1 MAAQPQ
7 PRPAA
12 RAPQTQQASERT
24 RLIRLVHVGRRELQ
38 LDECAYRTI
47 LQAQGGANS
56 SALMSVGQLQR
67 VVDYLKRQGF
77 KVATKAKPAQAG
89 VVVANGRRSGMA
101 TVTTAVTAV
110 TLASDPQSRKARAL
124 WLMLHAIGAV
134 RDPSETALQA
144 YGRRQCG
151 VDRLEW
157 VRDAFPLIESL
168 KAWALRALPAYVLP
182 YVEGDVTHWAG
193 HMSPAWRE
201 NWAREVAPLK
211 NRTPQSL
218 ARRFSSLVAVW
229 ELISSAQSSKSA
241 TGSRA

>member
-7 PRPAA
+7 TRTAP
-12 RAPQTQQASERT
+12 RAPQQQANERT
-24 RLIRLVHVGRRELQ
+24 RLIRLVHVGRRELK
-38 LDECAYRTI
+38 LDDCAYRAI
-47 LQAQGGANS
+47 LQAQGGAES

-77 KVATKAKPAQAG
+77 KVATKAKPAQMGG
-89 VVVANGRRSGMA
+89 VVVKGRRTGMA
-101 TVTTAVTAV
+101 TAAAAV

-124 WLMLHAIGAV
+124 WLMLHAIGEV

-168 KAWALRALPAYVLP
+168 KAWALRALPAYVQP

-193 HMSPAWRE
+193 HMAPAWRE

-229 ELISSAQSSKSA
+229 ELISAAQSPESE